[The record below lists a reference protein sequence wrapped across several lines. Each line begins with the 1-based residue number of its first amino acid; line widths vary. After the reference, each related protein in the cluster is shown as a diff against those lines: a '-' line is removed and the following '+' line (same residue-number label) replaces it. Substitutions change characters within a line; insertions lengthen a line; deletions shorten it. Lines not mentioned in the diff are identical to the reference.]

1 MNSGDAIDGFCAHR
15 QLVTRSCAVSLQDGS
30 IAYNELLFR
39 VHQKKRHPSCLC
51 VSDGYTV
58 DAALTHQPVNTA
70 TLAGTSVTL
79 RCTTD
84 QLRSS
89 VPIAWRRNPDT
100 VVDRIVNFN
109 CQPDSA
115 FPEYTVSSTSAGQ
128 CDLIINNASLALAA
142 TYACIDDTGVDA
154 GSATAELT
162 VIGESYCLL
171 LDIAPY

>member
-1 MNSGDAIDGFCAHR
+1 MS
-15 QLVTRSCAVSLQDGS
+15 
-30 IAYNELLFR
+30 AY
-39 VHQKKRHPSCLC
+39 LC

-58 DAALTHQPVNTA
+58 DAALTMKPVNRA
-70 TLAGTSVTL
+70 TFAGTRVTL

-115 FPEYTVSSTSAGQ
+115 FPEYNVSSTSAGQ
-128 CDLIINNASLALAA
+128 CDLVINAASLALAA
-142 TYACIDDTGVDA
+142 TYSCLDDTGGEA
-154 GSATAELT
+154 GSATAEFT
-162 VIGESYCLL
+162 VIGESYCVNCLFNYL
-171 LDIAPY
+171 KSMSYTKYTYKKENVHKQAPLKNIYKHINLKKN